1 MEASYLWPGEK
12 KLENN
17 NMNNRW
23 INASFYR
30 GGTSKGVFFK
40 GSDLPTNNKEE
51 LNKIFLNVIGSPDPN
66 GRQLNGMGGGVSSLS
81 KCVIISPSKKEGI
94 DVDYTFIQIDIG
106 QPIADWS
113 NNCGNLSSAVGPFAV
128 NEGLVKVK
136 DGEVTIKIY
145 QTNTDKVIH
154 STFNVINGF
163 ADPDGDYKIAGVSGS
178 GSKIRLDYLN
188 PGGSGTGKLLP
199 TGNVVDK
206 INIDG
211 KDISVSIVDAATP
224 LVYIKSDD
232 IGLKCTESPDELDLN
247 INASKLIQDI
257 RTKAAVMIGL
267 AKNEKEVSLGTPRIG
282 IVSEPR
288 DYTALDKT
296 KVTKDNYDIC
306 TRMFSMGKAHKAIM
320 GTAGVNIGVAC
331 AIEGTLP
338 NLVKRKDSNTL
349 ETRVGNPSGI
359 ITAGAVVKNEGG
371 SISASSA
378 VMYRTARPLMTGKVF
393 F

>member
-1 MEASYLWPGEK
+1 VEYYQWLGEK
-12 KLENN
+12 KLENK
-17 NMNNRW
+17 MTARW
-23 INASFYR
+23 INASYYR

-40 GSDLPTNNKEE
+40 GQDLPTTNQEE
-51 LNKIFLNVIGSPDPN
+51 LNKIFLDIIGSPDPN

-81 KCVIISPSKKEGI
+81 KCVIVSPSKREGI
-94 DVDYTFIQIDIG
+94 DVDYTFIQIAID
-106 QPIADWS
+106 QPVADWS

-145 QTNTDKVIH
+145 QVNTDKIIH
-154 STFNVINGF
+154 STFNVKNGF
-163 ADPDGDYKIAGVSGS
+163 ANPDGDYNIAGVSGS
-178 GSKIRLDYLN
+178 GSKIRLDYLE

-199 TGNVVDK
+199 TGNVIDAVEV
-206 INIDG
+206 DG
-211 KDISVSIVDAATP
+211 KKIDISIVDAATP

-232 IGLKCTESPDELDLN
+232 IGLKCTENPDELDAN
-247 INASKLIQDI
+247 TGAMKIVQAI
-257 RTKAAVMIGL
+257 RNKAAVMIGL
-267 AKNEKEVSLGTPRIG
+267 AKNENEVPLGTPRIG

-288 DYTALDKT
+288 DYVALDKS
-296 KVTKDNYDIC
+296 KISKDSYDIC

-338 NLVKRKDSNTL
+338 FLVKRKFSNVL
-349 ETRVGNPSGI
+349 ETKVGNPSGI
-359 ITAGAVVKNEGG
+359 ITAGAVVDKQDNLFN
-371 SISASSA
+371 AKSA

>member
-1 MEASYLWPGEK
+1 MEYYQWLGEK
-12 KLENN
+12 KLENK
-17 NMNNRW
+17 MTARW
-23 INASFYR
+23 INASYYR

-40 GSDLPTNNKEE
+40 GQDLPTTNQEE
-51 LNKIFLNVIGSPDPN
+51 LNKIFLDIIGSPDPN

-81 KCVIISPSKKEGI
+81 KCVIVSPSKREGI
-94 DVDYTFIQIDIG
+94 DVDYTFIQIAID

-145 QTNTDKVIH
+145 QVNTDKIIH
-154 STFNVINGF
+154 STFNVKNGF
-163 ADPDGDYKIAGVSGS
+163 ANPDGDYNIAGVSGS
-178 GSKIRLDYLN
+178 GSKIRLDYLE

-199 TGNVVDK
+199 TGNVIDAVEV
-206 INIDG
+206 DG
-211 KDISVSIVDAATP
+211 KKIDISIVDAATP

-232 IGLKCTESPDELDLN
+232 IGLKCIENPDELDAN
-247 INASKLIQDI
+247 SGAMKIVQAI
-257 RTKAAVMIGL
+257 RNKAAVMIGL
-267 AKNEKEVSLGTPRIG
+267 AKNENEVPLGTPRIG

-288 DYTALDKT
+288 DYVALDKS
-296 KVTKDNYDIC
+296 KISKDSYDIC

-338 NLVKRKDSNTL
+338 FLVKRKDSNLL
-349 ETRVGNPSGI
+349 ETKVGNPSGI
-359 ITAGAVVKNEGG
+359 ITAGAVVDKQDNFFN
-371 SISASSA
+371 AKSA

>member
-1 MEASYLWPGEK
+1 VEYYQWLGEK
-12 KLENN
+12 KLENK
-17 NMNNRW
+17 MTARW
-23 INASFYR
+23 INASYYR

-40 GSDLPTNNKEE
+40 GQDLPTTNQEE
-51 LNKIFLNVIGSPDPN
+51 LNKIFLDIIGSPDPN

-81 KCVIISPSKKEGI
+81 KCVIVSPSKREGI
-94 DVDYTFIQIDIG
+94 DVDYTFIQIAID
-106 QPIADWS
+106 QPVADWS

-145 QTNTDKVIH
+145 QVNTDKIIH
-154 STFNVINGF
+154 STFNVKNGF
-163 ADPDGDYKIAGVSGS
+163 ANPDGDYNIAGVSGS
-178 GSKIRLDYLN
+178 GSKIRLDYLE

-199 TGNVVDK
+199 TGNVIDAVEV
-206 INIDG
+206 DG
-211 KDISVSIVDAATP
+211 KKIDISIVDAATP

-232 IGLKCTESPDELDLN
+232 IGLKCTENPDELDAN
-247 INASKLIQDI
+247 TGAMKIVQAI
-257 RTKAAVMIGL
+257 RNKAAVMIGL
-267 AKNEKEVSLGTPRIG
+267 AKNENEVPLGTPRIG

-288 DYTALDKT
+288 DYVALDKS
-296 KVTKDNYDIC
+296 KISKDSYDIC

-338 NLVKRKDSNTL
+338 FLVKRKDSNVL
-349 ETRVGNPSGI
+349 ETKVGNPSGI
-359 ITAGAVVKNEGG
+359 ITAGAVVDKQDNLFN
-371 SISASSA
+371 AKSA